1 MVYTHGLLELK
12 RIEIAI
18 IRMHIDVLDPKV
30 PVESTNGGMWPRLD
44 RLKEGFGVED
54 PIKQKLKE
62 TQSAPPGQRL
72 SGKD

>member
-1 MVYTHGLLELK
+1 
-12 RIEIAI
+12 
-18 IRMHIDVLDPKV
+18 MHIDVLDPKV
-30 PVESTNGGMWPRLD
+30 PVESTNGGRWPRLD
-44 RLKEGFGVED
+44 RLKEGFSVED

>member
-30 PVESTNGGMWPRLD
+30 PVESTNGGRWPVWIGSRKASVWKTPLN
-44 RLKEGFGVED
+44 R
-54 PIKQKLKE
+54 
-62 TQSAPPGQRL
+62 S
-72 SGKD
+72 